1 MRIVKLAA
9 ENILRL
15 KAVEIVPD
23 GDMVVISG
31 KNGAGKTS
39 VLDSIL
45 IALAGGKLPPKPLRD
60 GTDEGK
66 VVVDIGDYVIEK
78 ILSPIGATLKVRA
91 SDGSQLKSPQTLL
104 NKLVGDLTWDPV
116 AFLSQSVNDQR
127 ETLLRTV
134 GVDLRT
140 LDESEKDLYSRR
152 HALGVELRKA
162 KGAYERGIQDL
173 KDSGFD
179 FDAILKED
187 FKSKTLTSQDKVDLQ
202 YQKVL
207 SLRDSHSACK
217 SALERLQTLS
227 ETRNRLVAEL
237 QQTIDTIASCEAE
250 LNTILEKSS
259 EDKPCTSMDDLSRLV
274 EINADLLNKYREDAK
289 HATSAASAV
298 GRAQEIAKVGEE
310 VSGLD
315 AEYKGLTDDLNKIQ
329 SDRQA
334 LLRDAKMP
342 IENLSIDERGI
353 TFNEIPLQQCSQAE
367 QLYISSSIAM
377 AMNPRLRILRIQD
390 GSLLDSTSMEIL
402 KTLAKRYDFQ
412 VWVEVVDESGTVGL
426 YIEDGE
432 ITTRNATETK
442 V

>member
-1 MRIVKLAA
+1 
-9 ENILRL
+9 
-15 KAVEIVPD
+15 
-23 GDMVVISG
+23 
-31 KNGAGKTS
+31 
-39 VLDSIL
+39 
-45 IALAGGKLPPKPLRD
+45 
-60 GTDEGK
+60 
-66 VVVDIGDYVIEK
+66 
-78 ILSPIGATLKVRA
+78 
-91 SDGSQLKSPQTLL
+91 
-104 NKLVGDLTWDPV
+104 
-116 AFLSQSVNDQR
+116 
-127 ETLLRTV
+127 
-134 GVDLRT
+134 
-140 LDESEKDLYSRR
+140 
-152 HALGVELRKA
+152 
-162 KGAYERGIQDL
+162 
-173 KDSGFD
+173 
-179 FDAILKED
+179 
-187 FKSKTLTSQDKVDLQ
+187 
-202 YQKVL
+202 
-207 SLRDSHSACK
+207 
-217 SALERLQTLS
+217 
-227 ETRNRLVAEL
+227 
-237 QQTIDTIASCEAE
+237 
-250 LNTILEKSS
+250 
-259 EDKPCTSMDDLSRLV
+259 MDDLSRLV